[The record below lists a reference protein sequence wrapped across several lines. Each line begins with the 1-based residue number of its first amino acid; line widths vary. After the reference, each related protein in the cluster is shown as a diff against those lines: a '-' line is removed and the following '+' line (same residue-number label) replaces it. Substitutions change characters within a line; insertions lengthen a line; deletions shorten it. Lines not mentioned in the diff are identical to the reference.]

1 MIGLSTVTMPAMDAG
16 TSAARNDVAKHRQ
29 VDSFITTASVCFVHT
44 EAVCYLES
52 AMGLEPTV
60 SSLEDWCA
68 SQLRFADKLNKAT
81 RG

>member
-1 MIGLSTVTMPAMDAG
+1 MRAMDAG
-16 TSAARNDVAKHRQ
+16 MGVARNHVAEGHRLYG
-29 VDSFITTASVCFVHT
+29 FITTASVCFVRA

-68 SQLRFADKLNKAT
+68 SQLRFADINGAT
-81 RG
+81 RCDETFD